1 MASSSGIWGLQPE
14 RLRQQSRQVLS
25 RWVLVFC
32 SAVCQRQPAT
42 TVTRAENARENE
54 HKNTMNSGVFWR
66 CVETFQH
73 FLCFFF
79 LLFST
84 ESKNVGSSRATR
96 SVRTKRTSSSTCA
109 RPSKSQ
115 SCTRLENRREQAKKL
130 GEEKLTNRKQMKEPI
145 NELAQVLQLTSYSLQ
160 MLATRSKGSL

>member
-84 ESKNVGSSRATR
+84 ESKNVGSSRDQAARRAPCGLSARQARHVHDRANR
-96 SVRTKRTSSSTCA
+96 SHALDWKTE
-109 RPSKSQ
+109 
-115 SCTRLENRREQAKKL
+115 ENKLKNWGRR
-130 GEEKLTNRKQMKEPI
+130 N
-145 NELAQVLQLTSYSLQ
+145 
-160 MLATRSKGSL
+160 